1 MMPSKRITSVFDTRA
16 GGQQAAQALLQ
27 HDIAAEQLSMFVGT
41 PVAGDDHQ
49 DDSLAGEATGAL
61 VGAGLTGLVTFAVP
75 GIGILLGAA
84 TAIAALGITAAS
96 SDDAAEDQSNEPEH
110 ILVKLG
116 FMPEQARG
124 YVEDVRQGRTL
135 LSVDA
140 QEEQTDLIADLLH
153 RYGGQKLEFRRA
165 EA

>member
-1 MMPSKRITSVFDTRA
+1 MMTTKRITSVFDTRD

-27 HDIAAEQLSMFVGT
+27 HGIAPERLYLFVGA
-41 PVAGDDHQ
+41 PAAGEEHK
-49 DDSLAGEATGAL
+49 DDSLAGEATGTL

-84 TAIAALGITAAS
+84 TAIGALGITAAS
-96 SDDAAEDQSNEPEH
+96 SDNVAKDQSNELEQ

-116 FMPEQARG
+116 FMPEQAHG

-140 QEEQTDLIADLLH
+140 QEQQTDMIADLLH
-153 RYGGQKLEFRRA
+153 RFDGQKLEFRRT

>member
-1 MMPSKRITSVFDTRA
+1 MMNTKRITSVFDTRD

-27 HDIAAEQLSMFVGT
+27 HGIAPERLYLFVGS
-41 PVAGDDHQ
+41 PVAGGEHKDDA
-49 DDSLAGEATGAL
+49 LAGEATGAL

-84 TAIAALGITAAS
+84 TAVAALGITAAS
-96 SDDAAEDQSNEPEH
+96 SDDVAKDQSNELEH

-124 YVEDVRQGRTL
+124 YVEDVRHGRTL

-140 QEEQTDLIADLLH
+140 QEEQTDMIADLLH
-153 RYGGQKLEFRRA
+153 RFDGQKLEFRRT